1 MITGKFKIKLKIS
14 SKSREKKS
22 KTGLSLLSAFFYFLL
37 KIKKPKRQKAGIIM
51 TTKEFE
57 KGRTNAKKEI
67 KNENPF
73 RIFENEKFG
82 ELEVFMEEGIVWIEA
97 SKSAEILGYKNP
109 QKAIKDHCVAGEHSL
124 TIRSVMVNS
133 GFGPRTIKKKYI
145 SEGNLYRLI
154 ARSKLPSAIEF
165 EKWIFDV
172 VVPSIRKYGYY
183 SNEIP
188 KISRADELMLKV
200 MKSRSEEE
208 LLSNMAIYNLE
219 VVIPLEKE
227 LEIAR
232 PKVETYNEFLD
243 AEGAA
248 NTTTIVKSFGLPSG
262 RLLNEIM
269 HFEGFIVK
277 VGNGWGPAKKYVDA
291 GIMKPIEFS
300 YNNQKS
306 QSKLEETSDNKN
318 KNILENSEVLLIEE
332 NKIAEIIETAEMA
345 IIENKNE
352 VSNIHQNKG
361 LTFRWTLTGI
371 EAIKEI
377 LLSKNYIVKNGNI
390 YSANDETLKE
400 FKKKYKEWKEKK

>member
-1 MITGKFKIKLKIS
+1 MI
-14 SKSREKKS
+14 
-22 KTGLSLLSAFFYFLL
+22 
-37 KIKKPKRQKAGIIM
+37 
-51 TTKEFE
+51 TKEFE

-82 ELEVFMEEGIVWIEA
+82 ELEIFMEEGIIWIEA

-109 QKAIKDHCVAGEHSL
+109 QKAIKDHCITGEHSL
-124 TIRSVMVNS
+124 TIRSVIVNS

-154 ARSKLPSAIEF
+154 ARSNLPSAIEF
-165 EKWIFDV
+165 ERWIFDTV
-172 VVPSIRKYGYY
+172 IPSIRKHGYY
-183 SNEIP
+183 SNVPQIDERD
-188 KISRADELMLKV
+188 RAKLAV
-200 MKSRSEEE
+200 VNAATEEE
-208 LLSNMAIYNLE
+208 RMIAFGIYQE
-219 VVIPLEKE
+219 KFVIPMERE

-232 PKVETYNEFLD
+232 PKVVTYNEFLE
-243 AEGAA
+243 AEGTV
-248 NTTTIVKSFGLPSG
+248 NTTTIAKSFGLPSG
-262 RLLNEIM
+262 RVLNEIM

-277 VGNGWGPAKKYVDA
+277 IGSGWGPSKKYVDA

-306 QSKLEETSDNKN
+306 QSKSVETGNNKN

-332 NKIAEIIETAEMA
+332 NKTTEIIKTTELAV
-345 IIENKNE
+345 IENENKS
-352 VSNIHQNKG
+352 SNIHQNKG